1 VFDILNDKLT
11 NRRRGMP
18 VSSKVRNISQSVSIL
33 RVVIGI
39 LVFGSIWGLVE
50 ATLGGALHLI
60 HFAYKG
66 AITGGIA
73 MAIMAAFVVTYR
85 QPKLV
90 FWLGVIAAL
99 FKPLSAIIYGQPI
112 FSPFVVNPAS
122 AILLEALAFTLVVSL
137 LFRGFES
144 SIKTRIAAGIS
155 AGYLSSILY
164 AILASSVGMGNWAS
178 WDLTHRVTAA
188 LTDGTA
194 LAIVGTCLL
203 LLGHLLGT
211 RLRPNFWQF
220 MTVRP
225 KAFYTSTIAIAAF
238 CWIVAAVGFAQHL
251 W

>member
-1 VFDILNDKLT
+1 MQALRKLKT
-11 NRRRGMP
+11 
-18 VSSKVRNISQSVSIL
+18 VSQSGDIL

-99 FKPLSAIIYGQPI
+99 FKPLSALIYGQPI
-112 FSPFVVNPAS
+112 FAPFVVNPAS

-137 LFRGFES
+137 LFKGFES

-155 AGYLSSILY
+155 AGYLSAILY
-164 AILASSVGMGNWAS
+164 AVLASAIGMGNWAS
-178 WDLTHRVTAA
+178 WGLTERVTAA

-194 LAIVGTCLL
+194 LAIAGTALL
-203 LLGHLLGT
+203 LLGYLVGMQ
-211 RLRPNFWQF
+211 LRPKFWQLSS
-220 MTVRP
+220 TKP
-225 KAFYTSTIAIAAF
+225 SLFYASTTATIVC
-238 CWIVAAVGFAQHL
+238 CWIGAAVAFASGL
-251 W
+251 